1 MADLRTKYLGLE
13 LTSPLV
19 ASASALSK
27 KLDNIKQMED
37 AGLGAVVLYS
47 LFEEQIIHDSLA
59 LDHFLTRGTESFAEA
74 ITYFPEL
81 SAYNTG
87 PENYLKLI
95 RQAKEAVKMPVIG
108 SLNGISTGGWIQ
120 YAKLIEEAGADALEL
135 NLYFVTTDP
144 NLPSAELEAA
154 KLQLIADVHKSI
166 KIPLAVKLSPF
177 FTSLPHFAASAVS
190 AGAKG
195 LVLFNRFYQ
204 PNLDI
209 TNLTVVPE
217 LELSTSSDL
226 LLPLRWIA
234 ILFDRVHA
242 DFALTSGVHT
252 VEDMVKAIMA
262 GASVAMTASELV
274 KNGIARAKPLLV
286 EFNQWMDDYDY
297 RSVEQ
302 MRGVLSQKS
311 VAEPAA
317 FERANYMKALTL
329 FDNSILYSK

>member
-135 NLYFVTTDP
+135 NLYFVPTDP

-177 FTSLPHFAASAVS
+177 FTSLPHFAASTVS
-190 AGAKG
+190 AGARG

-274 KNGIARAKPLLV
+274 KHGIARAKPLLA

>member
-1 MADLRTKYLGLE
+1 MADLRTRYLGLE
-13 LTSPLV
+13 LNSPLV

-27 KLDNIKQMED
+27 KLEYIKQMED

-47 LFEEQIIHDSLA
+47 LFEEEIIHESLA

-95 RQAKEAVKMPVIG
+95 SQAKESVKIPIIG
-108 SLNGISTGGWIQ
+108 SLNGISTGGWIK
-120 YAKLIEEAGADALEL
+120 YAKMIEEAGADALEL

-144 NLPSAELEAA
+144 GLTSADLEAA
-154 KLQLIADVHKSI
+154 KLQLIADIHKSI

-177 FTSLPHFAASAVS
+177 FSSLPHFAAGAVS

-204 PNLDI
+204 PTLDI
-209 TNLTVVPE
+209 TKLEVVPS
-217 LELSTSSDL
+217 LELSDSSDL

-234 ILFDRVHA
+234 ILFDRVQA

-252 VEDMVKAIMA
+252 AEDMVKAIMA
-262 GASVAMTASELV
+262 GANVVMTASELV
-274 KNGIARAKPLLV
+274 KNGIARAKPMLE
-286 EFNQWMDDYDY
+286 EFARWMDDYDY
-297 RSVEQ
+297 KSVHQ
-302 MRGVLSQKS
+302 MRGTLSQKS

-329 FDNSILYSK
+329 YDNRILYTK